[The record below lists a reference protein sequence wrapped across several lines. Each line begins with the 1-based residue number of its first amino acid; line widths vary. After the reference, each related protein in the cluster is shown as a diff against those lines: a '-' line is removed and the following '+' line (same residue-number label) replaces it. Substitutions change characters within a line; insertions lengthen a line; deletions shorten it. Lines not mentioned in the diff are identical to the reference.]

1 MAGSRNRGMTTFD
14 QRVRVCEG
22 IDGSSV
28 ARGLPATRYACGMA
42 QLTVFVMAGVAV
54 LIGIAAVVMLWQI
67 LALVSRRTPTGTDDS
82 DRS

>member
-1 MAGSRNRGMTTFD
+1 MG
-14 QRVRVCEG
+14 
-22 IDGSSV
+22 
-28 ARGLPATRYACGMA
+28 RGLPATRYAYGMA

-54 LIGIAAVVMLWQI
+54 LIGIVAVVILWQI

>member
-1 MAGSRNRGMTTFD
+1 MARA
-14 QRVRVCEG
+14 G
-22 IDGSSV
+22 IEASA
-28 ARGLPATRYACGMA
+28 ARREPPTTRYACAMA

-54 LIGIAAVVMLWQI
+54 LIGIAALVIVWQI